1 MEREEKGKL
10 ELIASKKF
18 ATNDELVYVIDFLN
32 KNLKIKNIMFGLTK
46 DSGNGEMTINI
57 YEFN

>member
-10 ELIASKKF
+10 DLIASKKF

-46 DSGNGEMTINI
+46 DSENSEMTINI
-57 YEFN
+57 YEFD